1 MRRILY
7 LPHGKRQKGRRILR
21 EKFCL
26 DLNLKD
32 LTEWCAK
39 REVPKYRA
47 SQIYGW
53 LSSGSVTTDD
63 MTNVPKNIRAMLEED
78 FIFGVFEVREHL
90 ISKLDGTEKF
100 VYQLYDGNII
110 ETVAMRYKTGISVCI
125 SSQAGCRMGCTF
137 CASAKI
143 DFGRNLS
150 SGELLAQVS
159 VTQKQLG
166 ERVHSVVIMG
176 IGEPF
181 DNYEN
186 VMEFIKLANDPDG
199 LNLGARHITLST
211 CGLIPKIEEFT
222 REGLQVNLAV
232 SLHAPNDDLRKQLM
246 PIAKAFSI
254 EQLMK
259 ACKDYTEATKRRVTF
274 EYSLFAGVNDTP
286 ECARELVKLLKG
298 GLYHVNLISANKV
311 PGTFFKSASP
321 DKVKQFRDILQSG
334 GVNATIRREMG
345 SDIMAACG
353 QLRRGT
359 IEGSK

>member
-26 DLNLKD
+26 DLSLKD

-78 FIFGVFEVREHL
+78 FIFGGFEVREHL

-110 ETVAMRYKTGISVCI
+110 ETVAMRYKTGVSVCI

-143 DFGRNLS
+143 DFGRNLY

-186 VMEFIKLANDPDG
+186 VMGFIKLANDPDG

>member
-1 MRRILY
+1 MN
-7 LPHGKRQKGRRILR
+7 
-21 EKFCL
+21 
-26 DLNLKD
+26 LND

-53 LSSGSVTTDD
+53 LSSGCVSTDE
-63 MTNVPKNIRAMLEED
+63 MTNVPKNVRAMLEED
-78 FIFGVFEVREHL
+78 FIFGGFEMMKHL
-90 ISKLDGTEKF
+90 VSKLDGTEKF
-100 VYQLYDGNII
+100 VYKLYDGNII

-125 SSQAGCRMGCTF
+125 SSQAGCRMGCAF

-150 SGELLAQVS
+150 AGELLAQVS
-159 VTQKQLG
+159 VTQKELG

-186 VMEFIKLANDPDG
+186 VMRFIKLANDPDG

-211 CGLIPKIEEFT
+211 CGLVPKIEEFT
-222 REGLQVNLAV
+222 KEGLQVNLAV
-232 SLHAPNDDLRKQLM
+232 SLHAPNDELRKKLM
-246 PIAKAFSI
+246 PVAKAYSI
-254 EQLMK
+254 EQLMT
-259 ACKDYTEATKRRVTF
+259 ACKEYTKATNRRITF
-274 EYSLFAGVNDTP
+274 EYSLLAGVNDTP
-286 ECARELVKLLKG
+286 QCASELVKLLKG
-298 GLYHVNLISANKV
+298 GLYHVNLIAMNKV
-311 PGTFFKSASP
+311 PGTIFQSASP
-321 DKVKQFRDILQSG
+321 AKVKQFRDILESG
-334 GVNATIRREMG
+334 GINATIRREMG

-359 IEGSK
+359 IEGTR

>member
-1 MRRILY
+1 M
-7 LPHGKRQKGRRILR
+7 K

-26 DLNLKD
+26 DLNLND

-39 REVPKYRA
+39 REVPQYRA

-53 LSSGSVTTDD
+53 LSSGFVSTDE
-63 MTNVPKNIRAMLEED
+63 MTNVPKNVRAMLEED
-78 FIFGVFEVREHL
+78 FIFGGFEMMEHL
-90 ISKLDGTEKF
+90 VSKLDGTEKF
-100 VYQLYDGNII
+100 VYALYDGNII

-125 SSQAGCRMGCTF
+125 SSQAGCRMGCAF

-150 SGELLAQVS
+150 AGELLAQVS
-159 VTQKQLG
+159 VTQKELG

-186 VMEFIKLANDPDG
+186 VMRFIKLANDPDG

-211 CGLIPKIEEFT
+211 CGLVPKIEEFT
-222 REGLQVNLAV
+222 KEGLQVNLAV
-232 SLHAPNDDLRKQLM
+232 SLHAPNDELRKKLM
-246 PIAKAFSI
+246 PVAKAYSI
-254 EQLMK
+254 EQLMT
-259 ACKDYTEATKRRVTF
+259 ACKEYTKATNRRITF
-274 EYSLFAGVNDTP
+274 EYSLLAGVNDTP
-286 ECARELVKLLKG
+286 QCASELVKLLKG
-298 GLYHVNLISANKV
+298 GLYHVNLIAMNKV
-311 PGTFFKSASP
+311 PGTIFQSASP
-321 DKVKQFRDILQSG
+321 AKVKQFRDILESG
-334 GVNATIRREMG
+334 GINATIRREMG

-359 IEGSK
+359 IEGTR

>member
-1 MRRILY
+1 M
-7 LPHGKRQKGRRILR
+7 
-21 EKFCL
+21 EDKFCL
-26 DLNLKD
+26 DLTLND
-32 LTEWCAK
+32 LTAWCES
-39 REVPKYRA
+39 RGVPKYRA

-63 MTNVPKNIRAMLEED
+63 MTNVPKNVRAMLEED
-78 FIFGVFEVREHL
+78 FIFGGFELKEHL
-90 ISKLDGTEKF
+90 VSKLDGTEKF
-100 VYQLYDGNII
+100 VYKLYDGNII

-125 SSQAGCRMGCTF
+125 SSQAGCRMGCAF

-143 DFGRNLS
+143 EFGRNLS

-186 VMEFIKLANDPDG
+186 VMGFIRLANDANG

-211 CGLIPKIEEFT
+211 CGLVPKIEEFT
-222 REGLQVNLAV
+222 KEGLQVNLAV
-232 SLHAPNDDLRKQLM
+232 SLHAPNDELRKKLM
-246 PIAKAFSI
+246 PVAKAYSI

-259 ACKDYTEATKRRVTF
+259 ACKDYTKATNRRITF
-274 EYSLFAGVNDTP
+274 EYSLLAGVNDTP
-286 ECARELVKLLKG
+286 QCASELVKLLKG
-298 GLYHVNLISANKV
+298 GLYHVNLIAMNKV
-311 PGTFFKSASP
+311 PGTIFQSASP
-321 DKVKQFRDILQSG
+321 AKVKQFRDILESG
-334 GVNATIRREMG
+334 GINATIRREMG

-359 IEGSK
+359 IEAERC